1 MNKHCYRLIFSRTH
15 GELRVVSELA
25 RSCSSEPGQRI
36 GSGITGG
43 SRLWVTVRR
52 SVWLLG
58 LLMFA
63 GPVMADGIVADGGA
77 NPSQRPEVITTQNGL
92 PQVNITAPNQAGVS
106 HNQYQQFDV
115 DAKGAILNNSAV
127 MTATQMAGMIQGNP
141 NLNPNSAP
149 ARVILNEV
157 NSNNPSQLRGFMEV
171 AGGKA
176 QVIVANPAGIVCNGC
191 GTINA
196 GRMTLT
202 TGKPQLNA
210 DGSVAGYQV
219 ERGVVRIEGGGLNGD
234 TRHDT
239 EYVDI
244 LARAV
249 EVNAGV
255 WAKEGVTLVAGR
267 NRVSADGKTAAPLS
281 DDGSARPELA
291 IDMGQMGG
299 MYSGSIRMIGTEA
312 GVGVRNQGGQVRA
325 GKTLTVSSEGKLS
338 WRSDA
343 PTQAGGDIQLAAK
356 GDIET
361 HGKVYSGGQLAV
373 QSREGMLT
381 QSGTLAA
388 AGNVHLNAARG
399 IQSSGHLLAGSNAE
413 STLVHDANLQ
423 LDSQGD
429 IRASGSLLG
438 KKNVN
443 ASGRRVDISG
453 AQVAAGRTALVARE
467 GGVAL
472 RQSTVDSGELA
483 VSTKGNVDAQ
493 QAKVKAGRWA
503 VDADNLFNQQATWS
517 QTGDGESRFTLA
529 GALDNS
535 DGTIET
541 QSLRLSAGQLVNQ
554 RGRLVALGETAQH
567 WRVGGLLDNGGGTMG
582 SNGALRLDAG
592 RLDNQRGT
600 IKTQAG
606 FTLHADG
613 AVNNAGGN
621 LLAGNGLTLEAGS
634 DLNNQSGTLSGDD
647 VRLAVQRLDNAQ
659 GQVIGQG
666 NLEMTAGRLDNQ
678 RGLIGAGKALN
689 VHAGDWDN
697 RGGTAQGETAVT
709 ATASNLNNDGGKL
722 LSGHASTL
730 QTSGNATNRG
740 GEISATVLTVQSDRL
755 DNTQGKVIGRQR
767 LNLHA
772 RQGLD
777 NTQGLLGAG
786 EMLTVSSEGELS
798 NHHGRVQG
806 NGQTTVSARD
816 IHNEAGKLLGGQR
829 LSLTASGVL
838 GNREGEISGESLTLT
853 AQRLDNAQGKVV
865 ARQDANLTAKQG
877 LSNAAGW
884 LEGGSTLAVSTDGDW
899 DNQGGTAQGGRQVTA
914 SAQSLDNTGG
924 RLQSGGGLTLDATG
938 NILNRSGKL
947 TAQQALAVNGGA
959 ASLFDN
965 DGGSLQSGGDLSL
978 QGGQL
983 TNRAAGVVLGGQAL
997 SLNLAG
1003 GWDNQNGTLTGNG
1016 RTQVRAASLLNA
1028 QGAINALDSLNMQ
1041 FTGKLDNRQ
1050 GRVFSQSSQVL
1061 QAQDIVNTQ
1070 GWMGSQGGWQAI
1082 SGGFDNTEGSVQS
1095 LQGAQLAANWLGN
1108 AKGVLQ
1114 SAHDLALRIKQ
1125 DIDNRNGKVS
1135 AQGQL
1140 AVTGTKDGEHAGGIN
1155 NAGGQWL
1162 AGEGLTIAARAL
1174 DNAQGGLLYSQK
1186 QQRLALSDALNNRD
1200 GKVQSGEALQLD
1212 AQTLNNA
1219 GGTIDGQQR
1228 VALRILGLLEN
1239 TGGAVR
1245 SNGGQEVSA
1254 AGINNTRGV
1263 FSSRGGITVASKQL
1277 DNTGGTLIS
1286 QGAGTYRLD
1295 RLNNQHG
1302 KVHSGDALTLEGAQV
1317 NNRGGQ
1323 LVSTHGLALKAG
1335 TLDNSGQGTLSSQA
1349 ELDVQAERLNNRDGG
1364 LILGTTRTDITSR
1377 DIDNTAGRLQSSG
1390 QMTLSGVTQLD
1401 NRQGRIL
1408 ANGNL
1413 NINTDRSRT
1422 DSPLALLNQGGRVES
1437 AGQLTLHARTLD
1449 NQNGTLL
1456 GLQAL
1461 TLSAQQDYTH
1471 QAGETISSN
1480 GTVTFSLSGA
1490 FTNLADWLLPGKL
1503 ALNAASITN
1512 PAALVGKTLQ
1522 LTTGAL
1528 QNTGRLEADSMT
1540 LNVDTLDNAAAL
1552 MGDDITVNGRIIDN
1566 HGAPAVMA
1574 ATHSLTVQAGER
1586 LTNREGALIYS
1597 ADRLHLHSDDL
1608 IENRASFIEADGDA
1622 TVEARRLNNLR
1633 EGLVIER
1640 NAEKSDYKWHRYNY
1654 YWRSYGS
1661 KVNPD
1666 KSTLAPTTQQL
1677 TFQDDAAAQTNR
1689 YGTLL
1694 AIDAAGKRAQV
1705 RVKDNKGQLTD
1716 LWVNY
1721 LALKPNADGSYAMTF
1736 YETRG
1741 GNQLASIPTPYQN
1754 GFHWEH
1760 DWTQVMTW
1768 DPEKHVD
1775 IDSAPFITDYNNF
1788 RERTES
1794 GTVTRDKLVS
1804 EGIGAR
1810 ILAGGNMVLR
1820 ITGALLND
1828 ASVITANGNL
1838 TQDGGGSV
1846 DNRGYSVNERRQAA
1860 IVDHYD
1866 KDTHHWYPT
1875 FNRDETTA
1883 LATVDGVITGNG
1895 TVTINGARITNTTVN
1910 QAQIS
1915 QLDAALK
1922 AVDAERAE
1930 LERNPLAFTVEGAA
1944 RPDGDTTLAPGEQ
1957 MTRPGATPS
1966 SPLGRPLLPSELA
1979 LTQLQHLGNVA
1990 TAIPNNGLFSQHTAT
2005 GSPFLVVTDERFTR
2019 RDNFISSDYM
2029 LERVGYDPAQA
2040 HKRLGDGFY
2049 EQRLVREQVLALTGK
2064 PSVKGW
2070 DAMEQY
2076 QQLMNNGSKVAQDFH
2091 LVPGVALTPEQIA
2104 ALQQDIVWLVSETV
2118 QTEGGPQTVW
2128 VPKVY
2133 LAQTTLRL
2141 TGDGALIGGGDLQ
2154 LSANSITNAG
2164 NLFAEKALTVD
2175 AGQFLHQGGDVRAGS
2190 IDVQADSLAMST
2202 NLQDALRQAT
2212 MSAGDIRLRGTDI
2225 TLTGAKLDATDT
2237 LSLSARN
2244 DLTITAAK
2252 SSHTADL
2259 EVISGS
2265 MGNRTRGGTEAAG
2278 SRMAHVS
2285 GEWQQALGSQLNA
2298 GGNLSLNAGRDVTF
2312 TGSQASAAG
2321 STRVQAGGDI
2331 NIRAET
2337 TTNTTHLDANSRTSS
2352 VSNDRQEERLTVSA
2366 LGGDQGVT
2374 LVAGNRLLAEGAQ
2387 IDSKEGRIGV
2397 SARDV
2402 SIKDARTRTQDQDSE
2417 NKREGKTKSHREE
2430 QTEREISTG
2439 STFSGREGVTV
2450 IGREGDVTVTGS
2462 TLHSDQG
2469 AIALQAKNDVILNHT
2484 TDSEHRVS
2492 NEESRGRKTRGERAE
2507 EVLRENVVGS
2517 TLSGQGGVTVVAQD
2531 GSIIA
2536 TASALHSE
2544 QGAIALQAKQDVTLN
2559 TATERESALS
2569 EERSQKKGFLKKS
2582 SSHSVAHDATTR
2594 EKGSLLSG
2602 NSVSVSA
2609 GNDLTVTGSAIAA
2622 DQDVNLQAGRNV
2634 DIGAATETDTHYRL
2648 EEKKKSGLLG
2658 SGGIGFTIGKQ
2669 SSKHEIDEKGRTQS
2683 QSVSTVG
2690 SSQGSVNVTAG
2701 NQLHIGGADLVAAK
2715 DLALTGDSVTI
2726 DPGVDARTRK
2736 ETYEQKQSGLSVA
2749 LSGTV
2754 GGALNTAVSS
2764 AQQARKEGDGR
2775 LTALQNTKAA
2785 LSGVQAVQA
2794 WERDNALTASAEA
2807 KNAAAGLQPGD
2818 EGATQ
2823 GATNTVGI
2831 SASYGSQSSKSETRT
2846 DSRQSQG
2853 STLTAGQNLSITAS
2867 GKNHNAQSGD
2877 IVVTGSQLKAGK
2889 DLSLDAARDITLQSA
2904 QNRESTVG
2912 KNSSKGGNVGVGI
2925 GAGSG
2930 GYGISVSAGV
2940 NAGKGHENGNGLTHA
2955 ETTLDAGSNLKVTSG
2970 RDTRLTGAQA
2980 SGEKVTV
2987 DVGRNLALE
2996 SQQDSDRYDARQTQM
3011 SGGISVPIGAGS
3023 GSANFSAS
3031 KDKLHSNFDS
3041 VKEQTGLF
3049 AGQGGYDVKVKEH
3062 TQLDGAVIASQ
3073 ADKEKNRLDTGT
3085 LGWTDIH
3092 NQADYSATHSG
3103 GSFSTGGP
3111 VGKDLLTNMAGGMLS
3126 GANHSG
3132 HAEGTTKAGVSE
3144 GTLIVRDTGKQQQDV
3159 AQLNRDTEH
3168 ANAGSISPI
3177 FNKEKEQNRLKQ
3189 AQLIGEIG
3197 GQAMD
3202 VIRTQGDIA
3211 GLKAQKD
3218 PAALS
3223 QAREQLEKSGK
3234 PTNDA
3239 AVMQRAYDNA
3249 MRQYGTGS
3257 DLQKAAQAVTGAL
3270 TALAGNNLAGALA
3283 SGASP
3288 YLATEIKKLTTNPLT
3303 GEVDVAANTM
3313 AHAVLG
3319 AVTAQLNNQSAAAGG
3334 LGAGGGELAA
3344 RYIAGQLFP
3353 GKTKEQLSESEKQ
3366 QVSALSQLAAGLAGG
3381 LATGDTA
3388 GAVTGGQAGKNAV
3401 ENNYLSNQQRS
3412 DRDKEFDACKGNV
3425 SCQLQVGA
3433 KWDAISL
3440 GQDTAYSAGMLVG
3453 VPQGLYDSVESFSKS
3468 ISDPAAA
3475 YDAIKQLISSDD
3487 IFSTMSDAVKQNY
3500 IDRINLMESEYQKA
3514 GASGAY
3520 NAGVEAGKLVSDL
3533 IGAVAGGV
3541 GVAKVGT
3548 ALTEKIA
3555 AKVVGKIDSPNLKTP
3570 SGNPNSSS
3578 AITDVEAGG
3587 YSYYDQ
3593 FKNANGG
3600 WDWPKN
3606 LGFEGDPVKTTI
3618 PVGTRLDRYGEPNGS
3633 FLAPKGTPYEQR
3645 ALAPGA
3651 KAEKYY
3657 EYEVIKPLPAIQGE
3671 IAPAFGQPGGGVQI
3685 LPNMQERVNVDWLV
3699 KNGYLREI
3707 K

>member
-1 MNKHCYRLIFSRTH
+1 
-15 GELRVVSELA
+15 
-25 RSCSSEPGQRI
+25 
-36 GSGITGG
+36 
-43 SRLWVTVRR
+43 
-52 SVWLLG
+52 
-58 LLMFA
+58 
-63 GPVMADGIVADGGA
+63 
-77 NPSQRPEVITTQNGL
+77 
-92 PQVNITAPNQAGVS
+92 
-106 HNQYQQFDV
+106 
-115 DAKGAILNNSAV
+115 
-127 MTATQMAGMIQGNP
+127 
-141 NLNPNSAP
+141 
-149 ARVILNEV
+149 
-157 NSNNPSQLRGFMEV
+157 
-171 AGGKA
+171 
-176 QVIVANPAGIVCNGC
+176 
-191 GTINA
+191 
-196 GRMTLT
+196 
-202 TGKPQLNA
+202 
-210 DGSVAGYQV
+210 
-219 ERGVVRIEGGGLNGD
+219 
-234 TRHDT
+234 
-239 EYVDI
+239 
-244 LARAV
+244 
-249 EVNAGV
+249 
-255 WAKEGVTLVAGR
+255 
-267 NRVSADGKTAAPLS
+267 
-281 DDGSARPELA
+281 
-291 IDMGQMGG
+291 
-299 MYSGSIRMIGTEA
+299 
-312 GVGVRNQGGQVRA
+312 
-325 GKTLTVSSEGKLS
+325 
-338 WRSDA
+338 
-343 PTQAGGDIQLAAK
+343 
-356 GDIET
+356 
-361 HGKVYSGGQLAV
+361 
-373 QSREGMLT
+373 
-381 QSGTLAA
+381 
-388 AGNVHLNAARG
+388 
-399 IQSSGHLLAGSNAE
+399 
-413 STLVHDANLQ
+413 
-423 LDSQGD
+423 
-429 IRASGSLLG
+429 
-438 KKNVN
+438 
-443 ASGRRVDISG
+443 
-453 AQVAAGRTALVARE
+453 
-467 GGVAL
+467 
-472 RQSTVDSGELA
+472 
-483 VSTKGNVDAQ
+483 
-493 QAKVKAGRWA
+493 
-503 VDADNLFNQQATWS
+503 
-517 QTGDGESRFTLA
+517 
-529 GALDNS
+529 
-535 DGTIET
+535 
-541 QSLRLSAGQLVNQ
+541 
-554 RGRLVALGETAQH
+554 
-567 WRVGGLLDNGGGTMG
+567 
-582 SNGALRLDAG
+582 
-592 RLDNQRGT
+592 
-600 IKTQAG
+600 
-606 FTLHADG
+606 
-613 AVNNAGGN
+613 
-621 LLAGNGLTLEAGS
+621 
-634 DLNNQSGTLSGDD
+634 
-647 VRLAVQRLDNAQ
+647 
-659 GQVIGQG
+659 
-666 NLEMTAGRLDNQ
+666 
-678 RGLIGAGKALN
+678 
-689 VHAGDWDN
+689 
-697 RGGTAQGETAVT
+697 
-709 ATASNLNNDGGKL
+709 
-722 LSGHASTL
+722 
-730 QTSGNATNRG
+730 
-740 GEISATVLTVQSDRL
+740 
-755 DNTQGKVIGRQR
+755 
-767 LNLHA
+767 
-772 RQGLD
+772 
-777 NTQGLLGAG
+777 
-786 EMLTVSSEGELS
+786 
-798 NHHGRVQG
+798 
-806 NGQTTVSARD
+806 
-816 IHNEAGKLLGGQR
+816 
-829 LSLTASGVL
+829 
-838 GNREGEISGESLTLT
+838 
-853 AQRLDNAQGKVV
+853 
-865 ARQDANLTAKQG
+865 
-877 LSNAAGW
+877 
-884 LEGGSTLAVSTDGDW
+884 
-899 DNQGGTAQGGRQVTA
+899 
-914 SAQSLDNTGG
+914 
-924 RLQSGGGLTLDATG
+924 
-938 NILNRSGKL
+938 
-947 TAQQALAVNGGA
+947 
-959 ASLFDN
+959 
-965 DGGSLQSGGDLSL
+965 
-978 QGGQL
+978 
-983 TNRAAGVVLGGQAL
+983 
-997 SLNLAG
+997 
-1003 GWDNQNGTLTGNG
+1003 
-1016 RTQVRAASLLNA
+1016 
-1028 QGAINALDSLNMQ
+1028 
-1041 FTGKLDNRQ
+1041 
-1050 GRVFSQSSQVL
+1050 
-1061 QAQDIVNTQ
+1061 
-1070 GWMGSQGGWQAI
+1070 
-1082 SGGFDNTEGSVQS
+1082 
-1095 LQGAQLAANWLGN
+1095 
-1108 AKGVLQ
+1108 
-1114 SAHDLALRIKQ
+1114 
-1125 DIDNRNGKVS
+1125 
-1135 AQGQL
+1135 
-1140 AVTGTKDGEHAGGIN
+1140 
-1155 NAGGQWL
+1155 
-1162 AGEGLTIAARAL
+1162 
-1174 DNAQGGLLYSQK
+1174 
-1186 QQRLALSDALNNRD
+1186 
-1200 GKVQSGEALQLD
+1200 
-1212 AQTLNNA
+1212 
-1219 GGTIDGQQR
+1219 
-1228 VALRILGLLEN
+1228 
-1239 TGGAVR
+1239 
-1245 SNGGQEVSA
+1245 
-1254 AGINNTRGV
+1254 
-1263 FSSRGGITVASKQL
+1263 
-1277 DNTGGTLIS
+1277 
-1286 QGAGTYRLD
+1286 
-1295 RLNNQHG
+1295 
-1302 KVHSGDALTLEGAQV
+1302 
-1317 NNRGGQ
+1317 
-1323 LVSTHGLALKAG
+1323 
-1335 TLDNSGQGTLSSQA
+1335 QA

-1401 NRQGRIL
+1401 NRQGRLL

-1437 AGQLTLHARTLD
+1437 AGQLTVQARTLD

-1490 FTNLADWLLPGKL
+1490 FTNLADWLLPGNL

-1512 PAALVGKTLQ
+1512 PAILVGKTLQ

-1528 QNTGRLEADSMT
+1528 QNTGRIEADSMT

-1552 MGDDITVNGRIIDN
+1552 MGDDITVRGRVIDN

-1586 LTNREGALIYS
+1586 LGNREGALIYS

-1640 NAEKSDYKWHRYNY
+1640 DAEKSDYKWHRYNY

-1677 TFQDDAAAQTNR
+1677 TFQDDSAAQTYR

-1705 RVKDNKGQLTD
+1705 RVKDNKGQMTD

-1741 GNQLASIPTPYQN
+1741 GNQLATIPTPYQN

-1794 GTVTRDKLVS
+1794 GTLTRDRLVS

-1883 LATVDGVITGNG
+1883 LATVDGIISGNG

-1944 RPDGDTTLAPGEQ
+1944 RPDGDTTLAQGEQ
-1957 MTRPGATPS
+1957 MTQPGATPS

-1990 TAIPNNGLFSQHTAT
+1990 TTIPNNGLFSQHTAI

-2070 DAMEQY
+2070 DAIEQY

-2141 TGDGALIGGGDLQ
+2141 TGDGAVIGGGDLQ

-2164 NLFAEKALTVD
+2164 NLFADKALTVD
-2175 AGQFLHQGGDVRAGS
+2175 AGQFLHQGGDIKAGS
-2190 IDVQADSLAMST
+2190 IDVQADSLTLST

-2212 MSAGDIRLRGTDI
+2212 MSAGDLRLRGTDI

-2237 LSLSARN
+2237 LNLSARN
-2244 DLTITAAK
+2244 DLTITAAQ
-2252 SSHTADL
+2252 SRHTADL
-2259 EVISGS
+2259 EIISGS

-2285 GEWQQALGSQLNA
+2285 GEWQQAQGSELNA
-2298 GGNLSLNAGRDVTF
+2298 GGNLNLSAGRDVTF
-2312 TGSQASAAG
+2312 TGSQTSAAG

-2331 NIRAET
+2331 NIGAES

-2352 VSNDRQEERLTVSA
+2352 VSNDRQEERLTLST

-2397 SARDV
+2397 SAQDV
-2402 SIKDARTRTQDQDSE
+2402 TIKDARTRTQDQDSE
-2417 NKREGKTKSHREE
+2417 NKREGRTSSHREE

-2439 STFSGREGVTV
+2439 STFSGQQGVTV

-2469 AIALQAKNDVILNHT
+2469 AIALQAK
-2484 TDSEHRVS
+2484 
-2492 NEESRGRKTRGERAE
+2492 K
-2507 EVLRENVVGS
+2507 
-2517 TLSGQGGVTVVAQD
+2517 
-2531 GSIIA
+2531 
-2536 TASALHSE
+2536 
-2544 QGAIALQAKQDVTLN
+2544 DVTLN
-2559 TATERESALS
+2559 TATERESRYS
-2569 EERSQKKGFLKKS
+2569 EERSEKKGFLNKS
-2582 SSHSVAHDATTR
+2582 SSHTVTDDRTTR
-2594 EKGSLLSG
+2594 ENGTLLSG

-2622 DQDVNLQAGRNV
+2622 DRDVNLQAGRNV
-2634 DIGAATETDTHYRL
+2634 DIGAATETDTHYLL

-2669 SSKHEIDEKGRTQS
+2669 SSKHEIDEKATTQS

-2690 SSQGSVNVTAG
+2690 SSQGSVNITAG
-2701 NQLHIGGADLVAAK
+2701 NQLHIGGADLVAGK

-2726 DPGVDARTRK
+2726 DPGFDQRTRQ
-2736 ETYEQKQSGLSVA
+2736 ETFEQKQSGLSVA
-2749 LSGTV
+2749 LSGTA

-2785 LSGVQAVQA
+2785 LSGVQAAQA
-2794 WERDNALTASAEA
+2794 AELD
-2807 KNAAAGLQPGD
+2807 KLNTEAGK
-2818 EGATQ
+2818 

-2853 STLTAGQNLSITAS
+2853 STLTAGQNLSITAT

-2877 IVVTGSQLKAGK
+2877 ITITGSQLKAGK

-2904 QNRESTVG
+2904 QNSESTVG

-2940 NAGKGHENGNGLTHA
+2940 NAGKGHENGNGLTHT
-2955 ETTLDAGSNLKVTSG
+2955 ETTLDAGSHLKVTSG
-2970 RDTRLTGAQA
+2970 RDTTLTGAQA

-2987 DVGRNLALE
+2987 DVGRDLRLE
-2996 SQQDSDRYDARQTQM
+2996 SEQDSDRYDAKQQNA
-3011 SGGISVPIGAGS
+3011 SAGGSFTFGS
-3023 GSANFSAS
+3023 MTGSANVSAS

-3049 AGQGGYDVKVKEH
+3049 AGKGGYDVKVKEH

-3073 ADKEKNRLDTGT
+3073 ADKENNRLDTGT

-3126 GANHSG
+3126 GANNSG

-3144 GTLIVRDTGKQQQDV
+3144 GTLIVRDKDKQQQDV

-3168 ANAGSISPI
+3168 ANDGSISPI

-3218 PAALS
+3218 PAALA

-3239 AVMQRAYDNA
+3239 AVMKQAYDNA

-3288 YLATEIKKLTTNPLT
+3288 YLATEIKKRV
-3303 GEVDVAANTM
+3303 GENNIAANAM

-3353 GKTKEQLSESEKQ
+3353 GKTAQQLSESEKQ

-3401 ENNYLSNQQRS
+3401 ENNYLNLSEKSELEVAKHKLNSKDAAEREAAQKKVAELTELDISRDKAVMDACGNGGAASAACAGARLEAFKAKESYETGPYNSKFSEQYAGAYGQIVDLLNITSVDAQNQQQVKDALTQYAMDVLGV
-3412 DRDKEFDACKGNV
+3412 DRKTAQSYAETKQGMDILTASV
-3425 SCQLQVGA
+3425 TPVLGA
-3433 KWDAISL
+3433 VVASKISSL
-3440 GQDTAYSAGMLVG
+3440 GERV
-3453 VPQGLYDSVESFSKS
+3453 
-3468 ISDPAAA
+3468 
-3475 YDAIKQLISSDD
+3475 IKND
-3487 IFSTMSDAVKQNY
+3487 IPKN
-3500 IDRINLMESEYQKA
+3500 
-3514 GASGAY
+3514 
-3520 NAGVEAGKLVSDL
+3520 
-3533 IGAVAGGV
+3533 
-3541 GVAKVGT
+3541 
-3548 ALTEKIA
+3548 
-3555 AKVVGKIDSPNLKTP
+3555 P
-3570 SGNPNSSS
+3570 SSSS
-3578 AITDVEAGG
+3578 AMTDNEAGG
-3587 YSYYDQ
+3587 YSYYDK
-3593 FKNANGG
+3593 FKNADGG
-3600 WDWPKN
+3600 WNWPKN
-3606 LGFEGDPVKTTI
+3606 LGFDGDPVKATI

-3657 EYEVIKPLPAIQGE
+3657 EYEVIRPLPAIQGK
-3671 IAPAFGQPGGGVQI
+3671 IAAAFGEPGGGVQI

>member
-255 WAKEGVTLVAGR
+255 WAKEGVSVVAGR

-381 QSGTLAA
+381 QSSTLAA

-453 AQVAAGRTALVARE
+453 AQVAAGRTELAARE

-503 VDADNLFNQQATWS
+503 VDADSLFNQQATWS

-541 QSLRLSAGQLVNQ
+541 QSLRLSAGRLVNQ

-621 LLAGNGLTLEAGS
+621 LLAGNGLRLEAGS

-666 NLEMTAGRLDNQ
+666 NLELTAGRLDNQ

-884 LEGGSTLAVSTDGDW
+884 LEGGSALAVNTDGDW

-914 SAQSLDNTGG
+914 NAQSLDNTGG

-959 ASLFDN
+959 GSLFDN

-983 TNRAAGVVLGGQAL
+983 TNRAAGVVLGGQVL

-1003 GWDNQNGTLTGNG
+1003 GWDNQNGTLTGTG

-1028 QGAINALDSLNMQ
+1028 QGAINALDSLDMQ

-1050 GRVFSQSSQVL
+1050 GRVLSQSSQVL
-1061 QAQDIVNTQ
+1061 QALDIVNTQ
-1070 GWMGSQGGWQAI
+1070 GWMGSLGSWRAI
-1082 SGGFDNTEGSVQS
+1082 SGGFDNTQGSVQS
-1095 LQGAQLAANWLGN
+1095 RQETQLTADWLDN
-1108 AKGVLQ
+1108 ARGVMQ
-1114 SAHDLALRIKQ
+1114 SAQNLALRIKQ
-1125 DIDNRNGKVS
+1125 DIDNRSGKAS

-1140 AVTGTKDGEHAGGIN
+1140 TVQGAADGEHAGAIN
-1155 NAGGQWL
+1155 NTGGEWL
-1162 AGEGLTIAARAL
+1162 AGQALTIAARSL
-1174 DNAQGGLLYSQK
+1174 DNAQAGQLNSQK
-1186 QQRLALSDALNNRD
+1186 QLRLNLNGGLDNRGGKIQSGDAL
-1200 GKVQSGEALQLD
+1200 ALD
-1212 AQTLNNA
+1212 AQALNNA

-1263 FSSRGGITVASKQL
+1263 FSSRGGIAVASKQL

-1323 LVSTHGLALKAG
+1323 LVSTQGLALKTEAF
-1335 TLDNSGQGTLSSQA
+1335 DNSGQGTLSSQA

-1377 DIDNTAGRLQSSG
+1377 DIDNTAGLLQSSG
-1390 QMTLSGVTQLD
+1390 QMTLAGVTQLD

-1437 AGQLTLHARTLD
+1437 AGQLTLHGRTLD

-1503 ALNAASITN
+1503 ALHAASITN

-1586 LTNREGALIYS
+1586 LINREGALIYS

-1666 KSTLAPTTQQL
+1666 KSTMAPTTQQL
-1677 TFQDDAAAQTNR
+1677 TYQDDAAAQTNR

-1736 YETRG
+1736 YKTRG
-1741 GNQLASIPTPYQN
+1741 GNQLATIPTPYQN

-1820 ITGALLND
+1820 ITGTLLND

-2118 QTEGGPQTVW
+2118 QTEGGSQTVW

-2321 STRVQAGGDI
+2321 STRVQAGGAI
-2331 NIRAET
+2331 NIRAES

-2402 SIKDARTRTQDQDSE
+2402 TIKDARSRTQDLDSE

-2450 IGREGDVTVTGS
+2450 IGREGDVTVTG
-2462 TLHSDQG
+2462 
-2469 AIALQAKNDVILNHT
+2469 
-2484 TDSEHRVS
+2484 
-2492 NEESRGRKTRGERAE
+2492 
-2507 EVLRENVVGS
+2507 
-2517 TLSGQGGVTVVAQD
+2517 
-2531 GSIIA
+2531 
-2536 TASALHSE
+2536 SALHSE

-2648 EEKKKSGLLG
+2648 EEKKKSGLLS

-2690 SSQGSVNVTAG
+2690 SSQGSVNITAG
-2701 NQLHIGGADLVAAK
+2701 NQLHIGGADLVAGK

-2726 DPGVDARTRK
+2726 DPGVDAHTRK

-2775 LTALQNTKAA
+2775 LNALQNTKAA
-2785 LSGVQAVQA
+2785 LSGVQAAQA

-2818 EGATQ
+2818 EGAAQ

-2846 DSRQSQG
+2846 DSHQSQG

-2877 IVVTGSQLKAGK
+2877 IAITGSQLKAGK

-2996 SQQDSDRYDARQTQM
+2996 SQQDSDRYDAKQQNA
-3011 SGGISVPIGAGS
+3011 SAGGSFTFGSMTGSV
-3023 GSANFSAS
+3023 NVSAS

-3049 AGQGGYDVKVKEH
+3049 AGQGGYDVKVKKH

-3111 VGKDLLTNMAGGMLS
+3111 VDKDLLTNMAGGMLS

-3189 AQLIGEIG
+3189 VQLIGEIG

-3218 PAALS
+3218 PAALA

-3283 SGASP
+3283 SSASP
-3288 YLATEIKKLTTNPLT
+3288 YLAKEIKKLTTNPLT

-3353 GKTKEQLSESEKQ
+3353 GKTAQQLSESEKQ

-3401 ENNYLSNQQRS
+3401 ENNSLSGDKARESVKQAAESLKNQVREKLGEGTTSAIANAIINGLADTGDAALGSADYAADAAMALASCAAGDSYCSKAMSDLAGKNQAVADTVTALMQSETWSAVKDTLVQASEGNQAALEATGGLIAGIILPGKKVPYVPNAGSVGNMGEFFKQAGFGVLAKDSSQKTSKIYQGQTVYKASSNISDEIRKGDQFYLDASHKNHL
-3412 DRDKEFDACKGNV
+3412 EVFDSKGNFRV
-3425 SCQLQVGA
+3425 VL
-3433 KWDAISL
+3433 
-3440 GQDTAYSAGMLVG
+3440 
-3453 VPQGLYDSVESFSKS
+3453 
-3468 ISDPAAA
+3468 
-3475 YDAIKQLISSDD
+3475 
-3487 IFSTMSDAVKQNY
+3487 
-3500 IDRINLMESEYQKA
+3500 NL
-3514 GASGAY
+3514 
-3520 NAGVEAGKLVSDL
+3520 D
-3533 IGAVAGGV
+3533 
-3541 GVAKVGT
+3541 
-3548 ALTEKIA
+3548 
-3555 AKVVGKIDSPNLKTP
+3555 
-3570 SGNPNSSS
+3570 
-3578 AITDVEAGG
+3578 
-3587 YSYYDQ
+3587 
-3593 FKNANGG
+3593 
-3600 WDWPKN
+3600 
-3606 LGFEGDPVKTTI
+3606 
-3618 PVGTRLDRYGEPNGS
+3618 GS
-3633 FLAPKGTPYEQR
+3633 
-3645 ALAPGA
+3645 
-3651 KAEKYY
+3651 
-3657 EYEVIKPLPAIQGE
+3657 
-3671 IAPAFGQPGGGVQI
+3671 
-3685 LPNMQERVNVDWLV
+3685 VNVDKTKSAATEGRKLP
-3699 KNGYLREI
+3699 K
-3707 K
+3707 

>member
-2775 LTALQNTKAA
+2775 LNALQNTKAA
-2785 LSGVQAVQA
+2785 LSGVQAAQA

-2818 EGATQ
+2818 EGAAQ

-2846 DSRQSQG
+2846 DSHQSQG

-2904 QNRESTVG
+2904 QNSESTVG

-2987 DVGRNLALE
+2987 DVGRDLTLE

-3049 AGQGGYDVKVKEH
+3049 AGKGGYDVKVKEH

-3111 VGKDLLTNMAGGMLS
+3111 VGKDLLTNTAGGMLS

-3168 ANAGSISPI
+3168 ANDGSISPI

-3288 YLATEIKKLTTNPLT
+3288 YLATEIKKRV
-3303 GEVDVAANTM
+3303 GEDNIAANAM

-3344 RYIAGQLFP
+3344 RYIAGQLYP
-3353 GKTKEQLSESEKQ
+3353 GKTAQQLSESEKQ

-3401 ENNYLSNQQRS
+3401 ENNYLSVEEKTKLELAKQKLQNSKDPAEREQAQQTINELREKDIAS
-3412 DRDKEFDACKGNV
+3412 DKKVIEACGNGAAASAACGAARLEVIAAKGEYETGPYNSKVSQQYADAYGQIVNLLNITSVDAQSQQQVKDAMVNYAMVQLGVDKATAEAYIETYDGMKIVAASLTPVLGSAAAKQLGKIVDANLKVVAKGNV
-3425 SCQLQVGA
+3425 DGSKFTDTNQGIRPSQLADFNKPTLINDVIQA
-3433 KWDAISL
+3433 KIDKRPDKNYPN
-3440 GQDTAYSAGMLVG
+3440 GNMGTAHAEIGVIQQAFDKGMTQGREMAMSVAGKEVCNYCL
-3453 VPQGLYDSVESFSKS
+3453 
-3468 ISDPAAA
+3468 SDVR
-3475 YDAIKQLISSDD
+3475 
-3487 IFSTMSDAVKQNY
+3487 TMA
-3500 IDRINLMESEYQKA
+3500 EKA
-3514 GASGAY
+3514 GLKSLTIY
-3520 NAGVEAGKLVSDL
+3520 EEATGNVLFWQQGMKK
-3533 IGAVAGGV
+3533 IENRGP
-3541 GVAKVGT
+3541 AK
-3548 ALTEKIA
+3548 
-3555 AKVVGKIDSPNLKTP
+3555 
-3570 SGNPNSSS
+3570 
-3578 AITDVEAGG
+3578 
-3587 YSYYDQ
+3587 
-3593 FKNANGG
+3593 
-3600 WDWPKN
+3600 
-3606 LGFEGDPVKTTI
+3606 
-3618 PVGTRLDRYGEPNGS
+3618 
-3633 FLAPKGTPYEQR
+3633 
-3645 ALAPGA
+3645 
-3651 KAEKYY
+3651 
-3657 EYEVIKPLPAIQGE
+3657 
-3671 IAPAFGQPGGGVQI
+3671 
-3685 LPNMQERVNVDWLV
+3685 
-3699 KNGYLREI
+3699 
-3707 K
+3707 

>member
-255 WAKEGVTLVAGR
+255 WAKEGVSVVAGR

-381 QSGTLAA
+381 QSSTLAA

-453 AQVAAGRTALVARE
+453 AQVAAGRTELAARE

-493 QAKVKAGRWA
+493 QAKFKAGRWA
-503 VDADNLFNQQATWS
+503 VDADSLFNQQATWS

-541 QSLRLSAGQLVNQ
+541 QSLRLSAGRLVNQ

-621 LLAGNGLTLEAGS
+621 LLAGNGLRLEAGS

-666 NLEMTAGRLDNQ
+666 NLELTAGRLDNQ

-884 LEGGSTLAVSTDGDW
+884 LEGGSALAVNTDGDW

-914 SAQSLDNTGG
+914 NAQSLDNTGG

-959 ASLFDN
+959 GSLFDN

-983 TNRAAGVVLGGQAL
+983 TNRAAGVVLGGQVL

-1003 GWDNQNGTLTGNG
+1003 GWDNQNGTLTGTG

-1028 QGAINALDSLNMQ
+1028 QGAINALDSLDMQ

-1050 GRVFSQSSQVL
+1050 GRVLSQSSQVL
-1061 QAQDIVNTQ
+1061 QALDIVNTQ
-1070 GWMGSQGGWQAI
+1070 GWMGSLGSWRAI
-1082 SGGFDNTEGSVQS
+1082 SGGFDNTQGSVQS
-1095 LQGAQLAANWLGN
+1095 RQETQLTADWLDN
-1108 AKGVLQ
+1108 ARGVMQ
-1114 SAHDLALRIKQ
+1114 SAQNLALRIKQ
-1125 DIDNRNGKVS
+1125 DIDNRSGKAS

-1140 AVTGTKDGEHAGGIN
+1140 TVQGAADGEHAGAIN
-1155 NAGGQWL
+1155 NTGGEWL
-1162 AGEGLTIAARAL
+1162 AGQALTIAARSL
-1174 DNAQGGLLYSQK
+1174 DNAQAGQLNSQK
-1186 QQRLALSDALNNRD
+1186 QLRLNLNGGLDNRGGKIQSGDAL
-1200 GKVQSGEALQLD
+1200 ALD
-1212 AQTLNNA
+1212 AQALNNA

-1263 FSSRGGITVASKQL
+1263 FSSRGGIAVASKQL

-1323 LVSTHGLALKAG
+1323 LVSTQGLALKTEAF
-1335 TLDNSGQGTLSSQA
+1335 DNSGQGTLSSQA

-1377 DIDNTAGRLQSSG
+1377 DIDNTAGLLQSSG
-1390 QMTLSGVTQLD
+1390 QMTLAGVTQLD

-1437 AGQLTLHARTLD
+1437 AGQLTLHGRTLD

-1503 ALNAASITN
+1503 ALHAASITN

-1586 LTNREGALIYS
+1586 LINREGALIYS

-1666 KSTLAPTTQQL
+1666 KSTMAPTTQQL
-1677 TFQDDAAAQTNR
+1677 TYQDDAAAQTNR

-1736 YETRG
+1736 YKTRG
-1741 GNQLASIPTPYQN
+1741 GNQLATIPTPYQN

-1820 ITGALLND
+1820 ITGTLLND

-2118 QTEGGPQTVW
+2118 QTEGGSQTVW

-2321 STRVQAGGDI
+2321 STRVQAGGAI
-2331 NIRAET
+2331 NIRAES

-2402 SIKDARTRTQDQDSE
+2402 TIKDARSRTQDLDSE

-2450 IGREGDVTVTGS
+2450 IGREGDVTVTG
-2462 TLHSDQG
+2462 
-2469 AIALQAKNDVILNHT
+2469 
-2484 TDSEHRVS
+2484 
-2492 NEESRGRKTRGERAE
+2492 
-2507 EVLRENVVGS
+2507 
-2517 TLSGQGGVTVVAQD
+2517 
-2531 GSIIA
+2531 
-2536 TASALHSE
+2536 SALHSE

-2648 EEKKKSGLLG
+2648 EEKKKSGLLS

-2690 SSQGSVNVTAG
+2690 SSQGSVNITAG
-2701 NQLHIGGADLVAAK
+2701 NQLHIGGADLVAGK

-2726 DPGVDARTRK
+2726 DPGVDAHTRK

-2775 LTALQNTKAA
+2775 LNALQNTKAA
-2785 LSGVQAVQA
+2785 LSGVQAAQA

-2818 EGATQ
+2818 EGAAQ

-2846 DSRQSQG
+2846 DSHQSQG

-2877 IVVTGSQLKAGK
+2877 IAITGSQLKAGK

-2996 SQQDSDRYDARQTQM
+2996 SQQDSDRYDAKQQNA
-3011 SGGISVPIGAGS
+3011 SAGGSFTFGSMTGSV
-3023 GSANFSAS
+3023 NVSAS

-3049 AGQGGYDVKVKEH
+3049 AGQGGYDVKVKKH

-3111 VGKDLLTNMAGGMLS
+3111 VDKDLLTNMAGGMLS

-3189 AQLIGEIG
+3189 VQLIGEIG

-3218 PAALS
+3218 PAALA

-3283 SGASP
+3283 SSASP
-3288 YLATEIKKLTTNPLT
+3288 YLAKEIKKLTTNPLT

-3353 GKTKEQLSESEKQ
+3353 GKTAQQLSESEKQ

-3401 ENNYLSNQQRS
+3401 ENNSLSGDKARESVKQAAESLKNQVREKLGEGTTSAIANAIINGLADTGDAALGSADYAADAAMALASCAAGDSYCSKAMSDLAGKNQAVADTVTALMQSETWSAVKDTLVQASEGNQAALEATGGLIAGIILPGKKVPYVPNAGSVGNMGEFFKQAGFGVLAKDSSQKTSKIYQGQTVYKASSNISDEIRKGDQFYLDASHKNHL
-3412 DRDKEFDACKGNV
+3412 EVFDSKGNFRV
-3425 SCQLQVGA
+3425 VL
-3433 KWDAISL
+3433 
-3440 GQDTAYSAGMLVG
+3440 
-3453 VPQGLYDSVESFSKS
+3453 
-3468 ISDPAAA
+3468 
-3475 YDAIKQLISSDD
+3475 
-3487 IFSTMSDAVKQNY
+3487 
-3500 IDRINLMESEYQKA
+3500 NL
-3514 GASGAY
+3514 
-3520 NAGVEAGKLVSDL
+3520 D
-3533 IGAVAGGV
+3533 
-3541 GVAKVGT
+3541 
-3548 ALTEKIA
+3548 
-3555 AKVVGKIDSPNLKTP
+3555 
-3570 SGNPNSSS
+3570 
-3578 AITDVEAGG
+3578 
-3587 YSYYDQ
+3587 
-3593 FKNANGG
+3593 
-3600 WDWPKN
+3600 
-3606 LGFEGDPVKTTI
+3606 
-3618 PVGTRLDRYGEPNGS
+3618 GS
-3633 FLAPKGTPYEQR
+3633 
-3645 ALAPGA
+3645 
-3651 KAEKYY
+3651 
-3657 EYEVIKPLPAIQGE
+3657 
-3671 IAPAFGQPGGGVQI
+3671 
-3685 LPNMQERVNVDWLV
+3685 VNVDKTKSAATEGRKLP
-3699 KNGYLREI
+3699 K
-3707 K
+3707 

>member
-281 DDGSARPELA
+281 DDGSARPELV

-399 IQSSGHLLAGSNAE
+399 IQSSGHLLAGSDAE

-453 AQVAAGRTALVARE
+453 AQVAAGRTALAARE

-493 QAKVKAGRWA
+493 QARVKAGRWA
-503 VDADNLFNQQATWS
+503 VDADSLFNQQATWS

-541 QSLRLSAGQLVNQ
+541 QSLRLSSGRLVNQ

-606 FTLHADG
+606 LTLHADG

-621 LLAGNGLTLEAGS
+621 LLAGNGLALEAGS

-659 GQVIGQG
+659 GQIIGQG

-678 RGLIGAGKALN
+678 RGLMGAGKALN

-709 ATASNLNNDGGKL
+709 ATAGNLNNDGGKL
-722 LSGHASTL
+722 LSGHTSTL
-730 QTSGNATNRG
+730 KTSGNATNRG

-777 NTQGLLGAG
+777 NTQGLLGAD

-884 LEGGSTLAVSTDGDW
+884 LEGGSALAVNTDGDW

-914 SAQSLDNTGG
+914 NAQSLDNTGG

-959 ASLFDN
+959 GSLFDN

-1003 GWDNQNGTLTGNG
+1003 GWDNQNGTLTGTG

-1028 QGAINALDSLNMQ
+1028 QGAINALDSLDMQ

-1070 GWMGSQGGWQAI
+1070 GWMGSLGSWRAI
-1082 SGGFDNTEGSVQS
+1082 SGGFDNTQGSVQS
-1095 LQGAQLAANWLGN
+1095 RQETQLAADWLDN
-1108 AKGVLQ
+1108 ARGVMQ
-1114 SAHDLALRIKQ
+1114 SAQNLALRIKQ
-1125 DIDNRNGKVS
+1125 DIDNRSGKVS

-1140 AVTGTKDGEHAGGIN
+1140 TVQGAADGEHAGAIN
-1155 NAGGQWL
+1155 NTGGEWL
-1162 AGEGLTIAARAL
+1162 AGQALTIAARSL
-1174 DNAQGGLLYSQK
+1174 DNVQAGQLYSQK
-1186 QQRLALSDALNNRD
+1186 QLRLNLNGGLDNRGGKIQSGDAL
-1200 GKVQSGEALQLD
+1200 ALD
-1212 AQTLNNA
+1212 AQALNNA

-1228 VALRILGLLEN
+1228 MALRILGLLEN

-1254 AGINNTRGV
+1254 ASINNTRGV

-1286 QGAGTYRLD
+1286 QGAGTYRLN

-1401 NRQGRIL
+1401 NRQGRLL

-1461 TLSAQQDYTH
+1461 TLSAQQDYTR

-1677 TFQDDAAAQTNR
+1677 TYQDDAAAQTNR

-1736 YETRG
+1736 YKTRG
-1741 GNQLASIPTPYQN
+1741 GNQLATIPTPYQN

-1820 ITGALLND
+1820 ITGTLLND

-2285 GEWQQALGSQLNA
+2285 GEWQQALGSELNA
-2298 GGNLSLNAGRDVTF
+2298 GGNLTLDAGRDVTF

-2331 NIRAET
+2331 NIRAES

-2402 SIKDARTRTQDQDSE
+2402 TIKDARTRTQDQDSE

-2450 IGREGDVTVTGS
+2450 IGREGDVTISGS
-2462 TLHSDQG
+2462 TLHS
-2469 AIALQAKNDVILNHT
+2469 V
-2484 TDSEHRVS
+2484 
-2492 NEESRGRKTRGERAE
+2492 
-2507 EVLRENVVGS
+2507 
-2517 TLSGQGGVTVVAQD
+2517 
-2531 GSIIA
+2531 
-2536 TASALHSE
+2536 

-2559 TATERESALS
+2559 TATERESTLS

-2726 DPGVDARTRK
+2726 EPGVDARTRK

-2785 LSGVQAVQA
+2785 LSGVQAAQA

-2987 DVGRNLALE
+2987 DVGRDLTLQ
-2996 SQQDSDRYDARQTQM
+2996 SQQDSDRYDAKQQNA
-3011 SGGISVPIGAGS
+3011 SAGGSFTFGS
-3023 GSANFSAS
+3023 MTGSANVSAS

-3085 LGWTDIH
+3085 LGWTDIY

-3218 PAALS
+3218 PAALA

-3288 YLATEIKKLTTNPLT
+3288 YLATEIKKLTTNSLT
-3303 GEVDVAANTM
+3303 GEVDVAANAM

-3401 ENNYLSNQQRS
+3401 ENNSLSGDKARESVKQAAESLKNQVREKLGEGTTSAIANAIINGLADTGDAALGSADYAADAAMALASCAAGDSYCSKAMSDLAGKNQAVADTVTALMQSETWSAVKDTLVQASEGNQAALEATGGLIAGIILPGKKVPYVPNAGSVGNMGEFFKQAGFGVLAKDSSQKTSKIYQGQTVYKASSNISDEIRKGDQFYLDASHKNHL
-3412 DRDKEFDACKGNV
+3412 EVFDSKGNFRV
-3425 SCQLQVGA
+3425 VL
-3433 KWDAISL
+3433 
-3440 GQDTAYSAGMLVG
+3440 
-3453 VPQGLYDSVESFSKS
+3453 
-3468 ISDPAAA
+3468 
-3475 YDAIKQLISSDD
+3475 
-3487 IFSTMSDAVKQNY
+3487 
-3500 IDRINLMESEYQKA
+3500 NL
-3514 GASGAY
+3514 
-3520 NAGVEAGKLVSDL
+3520 D
-3533 IGAVAGGV
+3533 
-3541 GVAKVGT
+3541 
-3548 ALTEKIA
+3548 
-3555 AKVVGKIDSPNLKTP
+3555 
-3570 SGNPNSSS
+3570 
-3578 AITDVEAGG
+3578 
-3587 YSYYDQ
+3587 
-3593 FKNANGG
+3593 
-3600 WDWPKN
+3600 
-3606 LGFEGDPVKTTI
+3606 
-3618 PVGTRLDRYGEPNGS
+3618 GS
-3633 FLAPKGTPYEQR
+3633 
-3645 ALAPGA
+3645 
-3651 KAEKYY
+3651 
-3657 EYEVIKPLPAIQGE
+3657 
-3671 IAPAFGQPGGGVQI
+3671 
-3685 LPNMQERVNVDWLV
+3685 VNVDKTKSAATEGRKLP
-3699 KNGYLREI
+3699 K
-3707 K
+3707 

>member
-343 PTQAGGDIQLAAK
+343 PDAATQAGGDIQLAAK

-453 AQVAAGRTALVARE
+453 AQVAAGRTALAARE

-582 SNGALRLDAG
+582 SNAALRLDAG

-816 IHNEAGKLLGGQR
+816 IRNEAGKLLGGQR

-884 LEGGSTLAVSTDGDW
+884 LEGGSALAVNTDGDW
-899 DNQGGTAQGGRQVTA
+899 DNQGGTVQGGRQVTA
-914 SAQSLDNTGG
+914 NAQSLDNTGG
-924 RLQSGGGLTLDATG
+924 RLQSGGGLTLDAAG

-959 ASLFDN
+959 SSLFDN

-1263 FSSRGGITVASKQL
+1263 FSSRGGIAVASKQL

-1480 GTVTFSLSGA
+1480 GTVMFSLSGA

-1677 TFQDDAAAQTNR
+1677 TYQDDAAAQTNR

-1694 AIDAAGKRAQV
+1694 AIDVAGKRAQV

-1741 GNQLASIPTPYQN
+1741 GNQLATIPTPYQN

-1820 ITGALLND
+1820 ITGTLLND

-1883 LATVDGVITGNG
+1883 LATVDGLITGNG

-1930 LERNPLAFTVEGAA
+1930 LERNPLAFTVDGAA

-1990 TAIPNNGLFSQHTAT
+1990 TAIPNNGLFSQHTAI

-2133 LAQTTLRL
+2133 LAQATLRL

-2785 LSGVQAVQA
+2785 LSGVQAAQA

-2904 QNRESTVG
+2904 QNSESTVG

-2987 DVGRNLALE
+2987 DVGRDLTLE

-3049 AGQGGYDVKVKEH
+3049 AGKGGYDVKVKEH

-3111 VGKDLLTNMAGGMLS
+3111 VGKDLLTNTAGGMLS

-3168 ANAGSISPI
+3168 ANDGSISPI

-3218 PAALS
+3218 PAALA

-3270 TALAGNNLAGALA
+3270 TALAG
-3283 SGASP
+3283 
-3288 YLATEIKKLTTNPLT
+3288 
-3303 GEVDVAANTM
+3303 
-3313 AHAVLG
+3313 
-3319 AVTAQLNNQSAAAGG
+3319 
-3334 LGAGGGELAA
+3334 
-3344 RYIAGQLFP
+3344 
-3353 GKTKEQLSESEKQ
+3353 
-3366 QVSALSQLAAGLAGG
+3366 
-3381 LATGDTA
+3381 
-3388 GAVTGGQAGKNAV
+3388 
-3401 ENNYLSNQQRS
+3401 
-3412 DRDKEFDACKGNV
+3412 
-3425 SCQLQVGA
+3425 
-3433 KWDAISL
+3433 
-3440 GQDTAYSAGMLVG
+3440 
-3453 VPQGLYDSVESFSKS
+3453 
-3468 ISDPAAA
+3468 
-3475 YDAIKQLISSDD
+3475 
-3487 IFSTMSDAVKQNY
+3487 
-3500 IDRINLMESEYQKA
+3500 
-3514 GASGAY
+3514 
-3520 NAGVEAGKLVSDL
+3520 
-3533 IGAVAGGV
+3533 
-3541 GVAKVGT
+3541 
-3548 ALTEKIA
+3548 
-3555 AKVVGKIDSPNLKTP
+3555 
-3570 SGNPNSSS
+3570 
-3578 AITDVEAGG
+3578 
-3587 YSYYDQ
+3587 
-3593 FKNANGG
+3593 
-3600 WDWPKN
+3600 
-3606 LGFEGDPVKTTI
+3606 
-3618 PVGTRLDRYGEPNGS
+3618 
-3633 FLAPKGTPYEQR
+3633 
-3645 ALAPGA
+3645 
-3651 KAEKYY
+3651 
-3657 EYEVIKPLPAIQGE
+3657 
-3671 IAPAFGQPGGGVQI
+3671 
-3685 LPNMQERVNVDWLV
+3685 
-3699 KNGYLREI
+3699 
-3707 K
+3707 

>member
-196 GRMTLT
+196 GRMRLT

-219 ERGVVRIEGGGLNGD
+219 ERGVLRIEGGGLNGD

-343 PTQAGGDIQLAAK
+343 PDAATQAGGDIQLAAK

-399 IQSSGHLLAGSNAE
+399 IQSSGHLLAGSNVE
-413 STLVHDANLQ
+413 SALVHDANLQ

-453 AQVAAGRTALVARE
+453 AQVAAGRTALAARE

-606 FTLHADG
+606 LTLHADG

-621 LLAGNGLTLEAGS
+621 LLAGNGLALEAGS

-722 LSGHASTL
+722 LSGHTSTL

-755 DNTQGKVIGRQR
+755 DNKQGKVIGRQR

-777 NTQGLLGAG
+777 NTQGLLGAD

-829 LSLTASGVL
+829 LSLTTSGVL

-884 LEGGSTLAVSTDGDW
+884 LEGGSTLAVNTDGDW

-914 SAQSLDNTGG
+914 NAQSLDNTGG

-1028 QGAINALDSLNMQ
+1028 QGAINALGSLDMQ

-1140 AVTGTKDGEHAGGIN
+1140 AVTGTKDGEHAGAIN
-1155 NAGGQWL
+1155 NTGGEWL
-1162 AGEGLTIAARAL
+1162 AGQALTIAARSL
-1174 DNAQGGLLYSQK
+1174 DNAQTGQLYSQK
-1186 QQRLALSDALNNRD
+1186 QLRLNLNGGLDNRGGKIQSGDAL
-1200 GKVQSGEALQLD
+1200 ALD
-1212 AQTLNNA
+1212 AQALNNA

-1254 AGINNTRGV
+1254 ASINNTRGV

-1323 LVSTHGLALKAG
+1323 LVSTQGLPLKTEAF
-1335 TLDNSGQGTLSSQA
+1335 DNSGQGTLSSQA

-1364 LILGTTRTDITSR
+1364 LILGTTCTDITSR

-1401 NRQGRIL
+1401 NRQGRLL

-1437 AGQLTLHARTLD
+1437 AGQLTLHARTLN

-1503 ALNAASITN
+1503 ALHAASITN

-1677 TFQDDAAAQTNR
+1677 TYQDDAAAQTNR

-1721 LALKPNADGSYAMTF
+1721 LVLKPNADGSYAMTF

-1741 GNQLASIPTPYQN
+1741 GNQLATIPTPYQN

-1883 LATVDGVITGNG
+1883 LATVDGLITGNG

-1930 LERNPLAFTVEGAA
+1930 LERNPLAFTVDGAA

-1990 TAIPNNGLFSQHTAT
+1990 TAIPNNGLFSQHTAI

-2285 GEWQQALGSQLNA
+2285 GEWQQALGSELNA
-2298 GGNLSLNAGRDVTF
+2298 GGNLTLDAGRDVTF

-2331 NIRAET
+2331 NIRAES

-2402 SIKDARTRTQDQDSE
+2402 TIKDARTRTQDQDSE

-2450 IGREGDVTVTGS
+2450 IGREGDVTISGS
-2462 TLHSDQG
+2462 TLHS
-2469 AIALQAKNDVILNHT
+2469 V
-2484 TDSEHRVS
+2484 
-2492 NEESRGRKTRGERAE
+2492 
-2507 EVLRENVVGS
+2507 
-2517 TLSGQGGVTVVAQD
+2517 
-2531 GSIIA
+2531 
-2536 TASALHSE
+2536 

-2559 TATERESALS
+2559 TATERESTLS

-2726 DPGVDARTRK
+2726 EPGVDARTRK

-2785 LSGVQAVQA
+2785 LSGVQAAQA

-2987 DVGRNLALE
+2987 DVGRDLTLQ
-2996 SQQDSDRYDARQTQM
+2996 SQQDSDRYDAKQQNA
-3011 SGGISVPIGAGS
+3011 SAGGSFTFGS
-3023 GSANFSAS
+3023 MTGSANVSAS

-3085 LGWTDIH
+3085 LGWTDIY

-3218 PAALS
+3218 PAALA

-3283 SGASP
+3283 SSASP

-3303 GEVDVAANTM
+3303 GEVDVAANAM

-3353 GKTKEQLSESEKQ
+3353 GKTAQQLSESEKQ

-3401 ENNYLSNQQRS
+3401 ENNSLSGDKARESVKQAAESLKNQVREKLGEGTTSAIANAIINGLADTGDAALGSADYAADAAMALASCAAGDSYCSKAMSDLAGKNQAVADTVTALMQSETWSAVKDTLVQASEGNQAALEATGGLIAGIILPGKKVPYVPNAGSVGNMGEFFKQAGFGVLAKDSSQKTSKIYQGQTVYKASSNISDEIRKGDQFYLDASHKNHL
-3412 DRDKEFDACKGNV
+3412 EVFDSKGNFRV
-3425 SCQLQVGA
+3425 VL
-3433 KWDAISL
+3433 
-3440 GQDTAYSAGMLVG
+3440 
-3453 VPQGLYDSVESFSKS
+3453 
-3468 ISDPAAA
+3468 
-3475 YDAIKQLISSDD
+3475 
-3487 IFSTMSDAVKQNY
+3487 
-3500 IDRINLMESEYQKA
+3500 NL
-3514 GASGAY
+3514 
-3520 NAGVEAGKLVSDL
+3520 D
-3533 IGAVAGGV
+3533 
-3541 GVAKVGT
+3541 
-3548 ALTEKIA
+3548 
-3555 AKVVGKIDSPNLKTP
+3555 
-3570 SGNPNSSS
+3570 
-3578 AITDVEAGG
+3578 
-3587 YSYYDQ
+3587 
-3593 FKNANGG
+3593 
-3600 WDWPKN
+3600 
-3606 LGFEGDPVKTTI
+3606 
-3618 PVGTRLDRYGEPNGS
+3618 GS
-3633 FLAPKGTPYEQR
+3633 
-3645 ALAPGA
+3645 
-3651 KAEKYY
+3651 
-3657 EYEVIKPLPAIQGE
+3657 
-3671 IAPAFGQPGGGVQI
+3671 
-3685 LPNMQERVNVDWLV
+3685 VNVDKTKSAATEGRKLP
-3699 KNGYLREI
+3699 K
-3707 K
+3707 

>member
-299 MYSGSIRMIGTEA
+299 MYSGSIRMIVTEA

-453 AQVAAGRTALVARE
+453 AQVAAGRTALAARE

-816 IHNEAGKLLGGQR
+816 IRNEAGKLLGGQR

-884 LEGGSTLAVSTDGDW
+884 LEGGSALAVNTDGDW
-899 DNQGGTAQGGRQVTA
+899 DNQGGTVQGGRQVTA
-914 SAQSLDNTGG
+914 NAQSLDNTGG
-924 RLQSGGGLTLDATG
+924 RLQSGGGLTLDAAG

-959 ASLFDN
+959 SSLFDN

-1003 GWDNQNGTLTGNG
+1003 GWDNQNGTLTDNG

-1263 FSSRGGITVASKQL
+1263 FSSRGGIAVASKQL

-1677 TFQDDAAAQTNR
+1677 TYQDDAAAQTNR

-1694 AIDAAGKRAQV
+1694 AIDVAGKRAQV

-1721 LALKPNADGSYAMTF
+1721 LALKPNADGSYAVTF

-1741 GNQLASIPTPYQN
+1741 GNQLATIPTPYQN

-1883 LATVDGVITGNG
+1883 LETVDGVITGNG

-1957 MTRPGATPS
+1957 MTRPGDTPS

-2133 LAQTTLRL
+2133 LAQATLRL

-2701 NQLHIGGADLVAAK
+2701 
-2715 DLALTGDSVTI
+2715 
-2726 DPGVDARTRK
+2726 
-2736 ETYEQKQSGLSVA
+2736 
-2749 LSGTV
+2749 
-2754 GGALNTAVSS
+2754 
-2764 AQQARKEGDGR
+2764 
-2775 LTALQNTKAA
+2775 
-2785 LSGVQAVQA
+2785 
-2794 WERDNALTASAEA
+2794 
-2807 KNAAAGLQPGD
+2807 
-2818 EGATQ
+2818 
-2823 GATNTVGI
+2823 
-2831 SASYGSQSSKSETRT
+2831 
-2846 DSRQSQG
+2846 
-2853 STLTAGQNLSITAS
+2853 
-2867 GKNHNAQSGD
+2867 
-2877 IVVTGSQLKAGK
+2877 
-2889 DLSLDAARDITLQSA
+2889 
-2904 QNRESTVG
+2904 
-2912 KNSSKGGNVGVGI
+2912 
-2925 GAGSG
+2925 
-2930 GYGISVSAGV
+2930 
-2940 NAGKGHENGNGLTHA
+2940 
-2955 ETTLDAGSNLKVTSG
+2955 
-2970 RDTRLTGAQA
+2970 
-2980 SGEKVTV
+2980 
-2987 DVGRNLALE
+2987 
-2996 SQQDSDRYDARQTQM
+2996 
-3011 SGGISVPIGAGS
+3011 
-3023 GSANFSAS
+3023 
-3031 KDKLHSNFDS
+3031 
-3041 VKEQTGLF
+3041 
-3049 AGQGGYDVKVKEH
+3049 
-3062 TQLDGAVIASQ
+3062 
-3073 ADKEKNRLDTGT
+3073 
-3085 LGWTDIH
+3085 
-3092 NQADYSATHSG
+3092 
-3103 GSFSTGGP
+3103 
-3111 VGKDLLTNMAGGMLS
+3111 
-3126 GANHSG
+3126 
-3132 HAEGTTKAGVSE
+3132 
-3144 GTLIVRDTGKQQQDV
+3144 
-3159 AQLNRDTEH
+3159 
-3168 ANAGSISPI
+3168 
-3177 FNKEKEQNRLKQ
+3177 
-3189 AQLIGEIG
+3189 
-3197 GQAMD
+3197 
-3202 VIRTQGDIA
+3202 
-3211 GLKAQKD
+3211 
-3218 PAALS
+3218 
-3223 QAREQLEKSGK
+3223 
-3234 PTNDA
+3234 
-3239 AVMQRAYDNA
+3239 
-3249 MRQYGTGS
+3249 
-3257 DLQKAAQAVTGAL
+3257 
-3270 TALAGNNLAGALA
+3270 
-3283 SGASP
+3283 
-3288 YLATEIKKLTTNPLT
+3288 
-3303 GEVDVAANTM
+3303 
-3313 AHAVLG
+3313 
-3319 AVTAQLNNQSAAAGG
+3319 
-3334 LGAGGGELAA
+3334 
-3344 RYIAGQLFP
+3344 
-3353 GKTKEQLSESEKQ
+3353 
-3366 QVSALSQLAAGLAGG
+3366 
-3381 LATGDTA
+3381 
-3388 GAVTGGQAGKNAV
+3388 
-3401 ENNYLSNQQRS
+3401 
-3412 DRDKEFDACKGNV
+3412 
-3425 SCQLQVGA
+3425 
-3433 KWDAISL
+3433 
-3440 GQDTAYSAGMLVG
+3440 
-3453 VPQGLYDSVESFSKS
+3453 
-3468 ISDPAAA
+3468 
-3475 YDAIKQLISSDD
+3475 
-3487 IFSTMSDAVKQNY
+3487 
-3500 IDRINLMESEYQKA
+3500 
-3514 GASGAY
+3514 
-3520 NAGVEAGKLVSDL
+3520 
-3533 IGAVAGGV
+3533 
-3541 GVAKVGT
+3541 
-3548 ALTEKIA
+3548 
-3555 AKVVGKIDSPNLKTP
+3555 
-3570 SGNPNSSS
+3570 
-3578 AITDVEAGG
+3578 
-3587 YSYYDQ
+3587 
-3593 FKNANGG
+3593 
-3600 WDWPKN
+3600 
-3606 LGFEGDPVKTTI
+3606 
-3618 PVGTRLDRYGEPNGS
+3618 
-3633 FLAPKGTPYEQR
+3633 
-3645 ALAPGA
+3645 
-3651 KAEKYY
+3651 
-3657 EYEVIKPLPAIQGE
+3657 
-3671 IAPAFGQPGGGVQI
+3671 
-3685 LPNMQERVNVDWLV
+3685 
-3699 KNGYLREI
+3699 
-3707 K
+3707 

>member
-255 WAKEGVTLVAGR
+255 WAKEGVSVVAGR

-381 QSGTLAA
+381 QSSTLAA

-453 AQVAAGRTALVARE
+453 AQVAAGRTELAARE

-503 VDADNLFNQQATWS
+503 VDADSLFNQQATWS

-541 QSLRLSAGQLVNQ
+541 QSLRLSAGRLVNQ

-621 LLAGNGLTLEAGS
+621 LLAGNGLRLEAGS

-666 NLEMTAGRLDNQ
+666 NLELTAGRLDNQ

-884 LEGGSTLAVSTDGDW
+884 LEGGSALAVNTDGDW

-914 SAQSLDNTGG
+914 NAQSLDNTGG

-959 ASLFDN
+959 GSLFDN

-983 TNRAAGVVLGGQAL
+983 TNRAAGVVLGGQVL

-1003 GWDNQNGTLTGNG
+1003 GWDNQNGTLTGTG

-1028 QGAINALDSLNMQ
+1028 QGAINALDSLDMQ

-1050 GRVFSQSSQVL
+1050 GRVLSQSSQVL
-1061 QAQDIVNTQ
+1061 QALDIVNTQ
-1070 GWMGSQGGWQAI
+1070 GWMGSLGSWRAI
-1082 SGGFDNTEGSVQS
+1082 SGGFDNTQGSVQS
-1095 LQGAQLAANWLGN
+1095 RQETQLTADWLDN
-1108 AKGVLQ
+1108 ARGVMQ
-1114 SAHDLALRIKQ
+1114 SAQNLALRIKQ
-1125 DIDNRNGKVS
+1125 DIDNRSGKAS

-1140 AVTGTKDGEHAGGIN
+1140 TVQGAADGEHAGAIN
-1155 NAGGQWL
+1155 NTGGEWL
-1162 AGEGLTIAARAL
+1162 AGQALTIAARSL
-1174 DNAQGGLLYSQK
+1174 DNAQAGQLNSQK
-1186 QQRLALSDALNNRD
+1186 QLRLNLNGGLDNRGGKIQSGDAL
-1200 GKVQSGEALQLD
+1200 ALD
-1212 AQTLNNA
+1212 AQALNNA

-1263 FSSRGGITVASKQL
+1263 FSSRGGIAVASKQL

-1323 LVSTHGLALKAG
+1323 LVSTQGLALKTEAF
-1335 TLDNSGQGTLSSQA
+1335 DNSGQGTLSSQA

-1377 DIDNTAGRLQSSG
+1377 DIDNTAGLLQSSG
-1390 QMTLSGVTQLD
+1390 QMTLAGVTQLD

-1437 AGQLTLHARTLD
+1437 AGQLTLHGRTLD

-1503 ALNAASITN
+1503 ALHAASITN

-1586 LTNREGALIYS
+1586 LINREGALIYS

-1666 KSTLAPTTQQL
+1666 KSTMAPTTQQL
-1677 TFQDDAAAQTNR
+1677 TYQDDAAAQTNR

-1736 YETRG
+1736 YKTRG
-1741 GNQLASIPTPYQN
+1741 GNQLATIPTPYQN

-1820 ITGALLND
+1820 ITGTLLND

-2118 QTEGGPQTVW
+2118 QTEGGSQTVW

-2321 STRVQAGGDI
+2321 STRVQAGGAI
-2331 NIRAET
+2331 NIRAES

-2402 SIKDARTRTQDQDSE
+2402 TIKDARSRTQDLDSE

-2450 IGREGDVTVTGS
+2450 IGREGDVTVTG
-2462 TLHSDQG
+2462 
-2469 AIALQAKNDVILNHT
+2469 
-2484 TDSEHRVS
+2484 
-2492 NEESRGRKTRGERAE
+2492 
-2507 EVLRENVVGS
+2507 
-2517 TLSGQGGVTVVAQD
+2517 
-2531 GSIIA
+2531 
-2536 TASALHSE
+2536 SALHSE

-2648 EEKKKSGLLG
+2648 EEKKKSGLLS

-2690 SSQGSVNVTAG
+2690 SSQGSVNITAG
-2701 NQLHIGGADLVAAK
+2701 NQLHIGGADLVAGK

-2726 DPGVDARTRK
+2726 DPGVDAHTRK

-2775 LTALQNTKAA
+2775 LNALQNTKAA
-2785 LSGVQAVQA
+2785 LSGVQAAQA

-2818 EGATQ
+2818 EGAAQ

-2846 DSRQSQG
+2846 DSHQSQG

-2877 IVVTGSQLKAGK
+2877 IAITGSQLKAGK

-2996 SQQDSDRYDARQTQM
+2996 SQQDSDRYDAKQQNA
-3011 SGGISVPIGAGS
+3011 SAGGSFTFGSMTGSV
-3023 GSANFSAS
+3023 NVSAS

-3049 AGQGGYDVKVKEH
+3049 AGQGGYDVKVKKH

-3111 VGKDLLTNMAGGMLS
+3111 VDKDLLTNMAGGMLS

-3189 AQLIGEIG
+3189 VQLIGEIG

-3211 GLKAQKD
+3211 GLK
-3218 PAALS
+3218 
-3223 QAREQLEKSGK
+3223 
-3234 PTNDA
+3234 
-3239 AVMQRAYDNA
+3239 
-3249 MRQYGTGS
+3249 
-3257 DLQKAAQAVTGAL
+3257 
-3270 TALAGNNLAGALA
+3270 
-3283 SGASP
+3283 
-3288 YLATEIKKLTTNPLT
+3288 
-3303 GEVDVAANTM
+3303 
-3313 AHAVLG
+3313 
-3319 AVTAQLNNQSAAAGG
+3319 
-3334 LGAGGGELAA
+3334 
-3344 RYIAGQLFP
+3344 
-3353 GKTKEQLSESEKQ
+3353 
-3366 QVSALSQLAAGLAGG
+3366 
-3381 LATGDTA
+3381 
-3388 GAVTGGQAGKNAV
+3388 
-3401 ENNYLSNQQRS
+3401 
-3412 DRDKEFDACKGNV
+3412 
-3425 SCQLQVGA
+3425 
-3433 KWDAISL
+3433 
-3440 GQDTAYSAGMLVG
+3440 
-3453 VPQGLYDSVESFSKS
+3453 
-3468 ISDPAAA
+3468 
-3475 YDAIKQLISSDD
+3475 
-3487 IFSTMSDAVKQNY
+3487 
-3500 IDRINLMESEYQKA
+3500 
-3514 GASGAY
+3514 
-3520 NAGVEAGKLVSDL
+3520 
-3533 IGAVAGGV
+3533 
-3541 GVAKVGT
+3541 
-3548 ALTEKIA
+3548 
-3555 AKVVGKIDSPNLKTP
+3555 
-3570 SGNPNSSS
+3570 
-3578 AITDVEAGG
+3578 
-3587 YSYYDQ
+3587 
-3593 FKNANGG
+3593 
-3600 WDWPKN
+3600 
-3606 LGFEGDPVKTTI
+3606 
-3618 PVGTRLDRYGEPNGS
+3618 
-3633 FLAPKGTPYEQR
+3633 
-3645 ALAPGA
+3645 
-3651 KAEKYY
+3651 
-3657 EYEVIKPLPAIQGE
+3657 
-3671 IAPAFGQPGGGVQI
+3671 
-3685 LPNMQERVNVDWLV
+3685 
-3699 KNGYLREI
+3699 
-3707 K
+3707 

>member
-36 GSGITGG
+36 GSGIIGG

-281 DDGSARPELA
+281 DDGSVRPELA

-453 AQVAAGRTALVARE
+453 AQVAAGRTALAARE

-503 VDADNLFNQQATWS
+503 VDADSLFNQQATWS
-517 QTGDGESRFTLA
+517 QTGDGENRFTLA

-606 FTLHADG
+606 LTLHADG

-621 LLAGNGLTLEAGS
+621 LLAGNGLALEVGS

-689 VHAGDWDN
+689 VHAGAWDN
-697 RGGTAQGETAVT
+697 RGGTAQGETVVT
-709 ATASNLNNDGGKL
+709 ATAGNLNNDGGKL

-730 QTSGNATNRG
+730 KTSGNATNRG

-786 EMLTVSSEGELS
+786 EMLTVSSEGELN

-914 SAQSLDNTGG
+914 NAQSLDNTGG

-978 QGGQL
+978 QGGEL
-983 TNRAAGVVLGGQAL
+983 TNRTAGVVLGGQAL
-997 SLNLAG
+997 SLNLTG
-1003 GWDNQNGTLTGNG
+1003 GWDNQGGTFTGNG
-1016 RTQVRAASLLNA
+1016 RTEVRAASLLNA
-1028 QGAINALDSLNMQ
+1028 QGTINALGSLNMQ
-1041 FTGKLDNRQ
+1041 FTGKLDNGQ
-1050 GRVFSQSSQVL
+1050 GRIFSQSSQVL
-1061 QAQDIVNTQ
+1061 QAQDIFNAR
-1070 GWMGSQGGWQAI
+1070 GWMGSLGSWRAI
-1082 SGGFDNTEGSVQS
+1082 SGGFDNTQGSVQS
-1095 LQGAQLAANWLGN
+1095 RQETQLTADWLDN
-1108 AKGVLQ
+1108 ARGVMQ
-1114 SAHDLALRIKQ
+1114 SAQNLALRIKQ
-1125 DIDNRNGKVS
+1125 DIDNRSGKVS

-1162 AGEGLTIAARAL
+1162 AGEGLTIAARSL
-1174 DNAQGGLLYSQK
+1174 DNAQTGQLYSQK
-1186 QQRLALSDALNNRD
+1186 QLRLNLNGGLDNRGGKIQGGDAL
-1200 GKVQSGEALQLD
+1200 ALD
-1212 AQTLNNA
+1212 AQALNNA

-1263 FSSRGGITVASKQL
+1263 FSSRGGIAVTSKQL
-1277 DNTGGTLIS
+1277 DNAGGTLIS

-1323 LVSTHGLALKAG
+1323 LVSTHGLTFKAG

-1364 LILGTTRTDITSR
+1364 LILGTMRTDITAR

-1503 ALNAASITN
+1503 ALHAASITN

-1677 TFQDDAAAQTNR
+1677 TYQDDAAAQTNR

-1741 GNQLASIPTPYQN
+1741 GNQLATIPTPYQN

-1820 ITGALLND
+1820 ITGTLLND

-1883 LATVDGVITGNG
+1883 LATVDGLITGNG

-2225 TLTGAKLDATDT
+2225 TLTGAKLDAADT

-2285 GEWQQALGSQLNA
+2285 GEWQQALGSELNS
-2298 GGNLSLNAGRDVTF
+2298 GGNLTLDAGRDVTF

-2683 QSVSTVG
+2683 QSFSTVG
-2690 SSQGSVNVTAG
+2690 SSQGSVNITAG
-2701 NQLHIGGADLVAAK
+2701 NQLHIGGADLVAGK

-2785 LSGVQAVQA
+2785 LSGVQAAQA

-2818 EGATQ
+2818 EGAAQ

-2853 STLTAGQNLSITAS
+2853 STLTAGQNLSITAR
-2867 GKNHNAQSGD
+2867 GKNHSAQSGD

-2912 KNSSKGGNVGVGI
+2912 KNSSRGGNVGVGI

-2940 NAGKGHENGNGLTHA
+2940 NAGKGHENGSGMTHA

-2987 DVGRNLALE
+2987 DVGRDLTLQ
-2996 SQQDSDRYDARQTQM
+2996 SQQDSDRYDAKQQNA
-3011 SGGISVPIGAGS
+3011 SAGGSFTFGS
-3023 GSANFSAS
+3023 MTGSANVSAS

-3401 ENNYLSNQQRS
+3401 ENNALSDLVDAVSQGKTPQQVAEERVDAENERYKQQNCAGMSAEACSVKMYTERREELKDILSTGADFVPVVGDIKSFAEAQSALDYLVAAIGIIPGAGDAAGKAIKAAETALKKGDVAEASRLINKASNEIS
-3412 DRDKEFDACKGNV
+3412 AKTPTGSKGNPLNV
-3425 SCQLQVGA
+3425 IDGSNKPTIINNRDYSSHSLDRMQRQGITPTTVEN
-3433 KWDAISL
+3433 AIR
-3440 GQDTAYSAGMLVG
+3440 
-3453 VPQGLYDSVESFSKS
+3453 PE
-3468 ISDPAAA
+3468 
-3475 YDAIKQLISSDD
+3475 
-3487 IFSTMSDAVKQNY
+3487 N
-3500 IDRINLMESEYQKA
+3500 
-3514 GASGAY
+3514 
-3520 NAGVEAGKLVSDL
+3520 
-3533 IGAVAGGV
+3533 AVAGKR
-3541 GVAKVGT
+3541 AGT
-3548 ALTEKIA
+3548 TAYYDGNNNITVITDTKTGT
-3555 AKVVGKIDSPNLKTP
+3555 VVTVDFGKIK
-3570 SGNPNSSS
+3570 
-3578 AITDVEAGG
+3578 
-3587 YSYYDQ
+3587 Q
-3593 FKNANGG
+3593 
-3600 WDWPKN
+3600 
-3606 LGFEGDPVKTTI
+3606 
-3618 PVGTRLDRYGEPNGS
+3618 
-3633 FLAPKGTPYEQR
+3633 
-3645 ALAPGA
+3645 
-3651 KAEKYY
+3651 
-3657 EYEVIKPLPAIQGE
+3657 
-3671 IAPAFGQPGGGVQI
+3671 
-3685 LPNMQERVNVDWLV
+3685 
-3699 KNGYLREI
+3699 
-3707 K
+3707 